1 MDNLI
6 TILSN
11 IKTLGCSGVK
21 ISFEDE
27 GALINELMTM
37 RYITACANIELSVKI
52 GGCEDK
58 RSIHDCIHLQCNT
71 IVSPM
76 IESSFALNKY
86 ISSLEMCKYDGKRS
100 FNLETNYGYSN
111 MNEIKEVWKK
121 MNSITVGR
129 VDFVSSINKDRTFVN
144 SPYMYN
150 MVENVFTEAKKDG
163 LFCNLGGA
171 ISIDS
176 KEFIMK
182 LIEKN
187 ILDYFE
193 TRYIIFEV
201 CNVDMNNFEKML
213 YYANLFEVEWLKF
226 ISNRYSDYASKDT
239 KRIQMIQER
248 LDKNIIY

>member
-1 MDNLI
+1 
-6 TILSN
+6 
-11 IKTLGCSGVK
+11 
-21 ISFEDE
+21 
-27 GALINELMTM
+27 
-37 RYITACANIELSVKI
+37 
-52 GGCEDK
+52 
-58 RSIHDCIHLQCNT
+58 
-71 IVSPM
+71 
-76 IESSFALNKY
+76 
-86 ISSLEMCKYDGKRS
+86 
-100 FNLETNYGYSN
+100 
-111 MNEIKEVWKK
+111 
-121 MNSITVGR
+121 
-129 VDFVSSINKDRTFVN
+129 
-144 SPYMYN
+144 